1 MGMLLLSLRN
11 VLRNRR
17 RSLATIAAVA
27 AGLTAVNLFG
37 GYIANVYAGLQV
49 QAVAGERLGHLT
61 VMKKGML
68 LEGKIHPRRYMFSA
82 EESAR
87 VSRIIQESGQ
97 VRLVSPRI
105 SVNGIASNGKVSTI
119 FIGEGLV
126 AEDAEILRGELAEG
140 AGGRLIPGRSY
151 GAALSSDLAAL
162 LGYAVGDTVT
172 LLTSTL
178 DGQANAM
185 DAEIVDVFNTG
196 NANTNDKYLLLPFSF
211 TQNLLFTDRV
221 ERFVVLL
228 EDEALTEPKRQQ
240 LLAGLAAA
248 GFEVEIHSWRELSS
262 FYTQVKNLFDMIF
275 GFIASIVFVIA
286 AMSIANTISMT
297 VVERTREVGT
307 LRALGLKTTGV
318 VRMFSLE
325 AAWLALIGIT
335 IGGALTLL
343 IATLVNGAGISYT
356 PPNSSYAV
364 ALLVDLDWPRIAV
377 VALAVLLLA
386 LVSALLPSLRAARRD
401 IVDALSHI

>member
-1 MGMLLLSLRN
+1 MLLLSLRN

-325 AAWLALIGIT
+325 AAWLALIGIA

>member
-240 LLAGLAAA
+240 LLACLAAA

-286 AMSIANTISMT
+286 AMSIANTMSNPLINDPRILHVRYKDFVGDPIAT
-297 VVERTREVGT
+297 IRGYYEFTGRELT
-307 LRALGLKTTGV
+307 PQA
-318 VRMFSLE
+318 E
-325 AAWLALIGIT
+325 AAMRDYLANNKGDRHGKFEYSTKL
-335 IGGALTLL
+335 LTD
-343 IATLVNGAGISYT
+343 AGYDIDELNEEFRSFRERFDV
-356 PPNSSYAV
+356 P
-364 ALLVDLDWPRIAV
+364 IEK
-377 VALAVLLLA
+377 
-386 LVSALLPSLRAARRD
+386 RD
-401 IVDALSHI
+401 